1 MSRTL
6 EGRVAFVTGGN
17 KGHNAAIST
26 YHAQGLL
33 NYLAV

>member
-17 KGHNAAIST
+17 KGRDQYLST
-26 YHAQGLL
+26 FKGC
-33 NYLAV
+33 